1 MAQVGRCARMPLPL
15 QVRPARR
22 KWGTAPPIHG
32 SPASRRTAEAAQG
45 ASPSRYSWRTPATAR
60 ARPRRLPG
68 NSSPLREILDSSSE
82 EAHVTARLWHLG
94 RDLHSRLKDFFDDPL
109 AAD

>member
-1 MAQVGRCARMPLPL
+1 MAPGGRLARMPWPS

-22 KWGTAPPIHG
+22 KWGTAPPLPG
-32 SPASRRTAEAAQG
+32 PPASRPTAAAAKG
-45 ASPSRYSWRTPATAR
+45 ASPSRYWWRTPATAR

-94 RDLHSRLKDFFDDPL
+94 RDLHSRLKDFFEDPL
-109 AAD
+109 A